1 MKKFQ
6 QVKIL
11 VLVVLL
17 LVSPILWIVLGNIPV
32 DFNDTQSWIYLITF
46 AVMAFAI
53 FLALDSHKK

>member
-6 QVKIL
+6 QVKLL

-46 AVMAFAI
+46 AVLALAVF
-53 FLALDSHKK
+53 FALDSNKK